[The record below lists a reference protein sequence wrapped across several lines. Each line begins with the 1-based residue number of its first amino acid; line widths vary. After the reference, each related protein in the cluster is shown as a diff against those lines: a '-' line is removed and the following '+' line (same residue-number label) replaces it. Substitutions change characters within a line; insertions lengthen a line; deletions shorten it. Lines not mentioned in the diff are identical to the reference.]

1 MFLTGNTLESMA
13 IAADG
18 PMSGGN
24 GSNASSS
31 GQNSSPSNGN
41 GSSMPSASGHGN
53 GVVKETWTA
62 AGSRGYRVY
71 CIYASLTREAPPLRI
86 SIRSDDFAGRRL
98 GELSREM
105 GDMEYGTTVVS
116 GRHTPE
122 TMVVLNEKGEV
133 IRQCVDD
140 ELMMQAGDGFVVKHN
155 AMIEVCLCEG
165 TEW

>member
-1 MFLTGNTLESMA
+1 MA
-13 IAADG
+13 IATDG
-18 PMSGGN
+18 SMSGGN
-24 GSNASSS
+24 GSF
-31 GQNSSPSNGN
+31 SSPSNPVSSPAN
-41 GSSMPSASGHGN
+41 GSGSSITSENGHGN
-53 GVVKETWTA
+53 GVLKETWAA

-86 SIRSDDFAGRRL
+86 SIRSDDLAGRRL

-122 TMVVLNEKGEV
+122 GMVVLSEKGEV
-133 IRQCVDD
+133 IRHCVDD

-155 AMIEVCLCEG
+155 AMIEVCAWEG
-165 TEW
+165 GER